1 MLRIMHRVY
10 GPALPAAILIGIGA
24 MGKGGASARRAA
36 PRLVKL
42 ARAGCDAALFRFHL
56 GCDIEGRPTDTR
68 PTTGPIGT
76 TDIARTADTAADF
89 LRSRLSAKRKY
100 AAGDDFAIADIVHFG
115 WLWRREFAGIDFDR
129 TPNIARWYS
138 EIAGRFAVHRA
149 VERVNALVQPA

>member
-56 GCDIEGRPTDTR
+56 GCDQSRRPGRDGARTRDLPPDLSALQTLHARPT
-68 PTTGPIGT
+68 
-76 TDIARTADTAADF
+76 
-89 LRSRLSAKRKY
+89 LRLIS
-100 AAGDDFAIADIVHFG
+100 
-115 WLWRREFAGIDFDR
+115 
-129 TPNIARWYS
+129 
-138 EIAGRFAVHRA
+138 
-149 VERVNALVQPA
+149 